1 MKSKYEIIPLDR
13 IHDPEAPLRSDL
25 SPESVQDL
33 TESIKQVG
41 IIEPLIVRKK
51 DGAFEIVA
59 GHRRLV
65 AAEIAG
71 LTEAPCL
78 VMEIDEMGGE
88 ILKLHENLARA
99 DINPIDWANHLAYLK
114 SYYNLSNA
122 KVAEMV
128 GMSETWVFQHL
139 EILKYP
145 EALLEM
151 MKADRVTFSVARE
164 LVQIKD
170 EVKRGIYIRAA
181 ITGGCT
187 PALAVKWRKECNR
200 EPLQP
205 NEEPT
210 ASVAAAD
217 GGSSGGSLPICRVCG
232 QEIPFEEQM
241 TITIH
246 ANCQPQPV
254 GAADGP

>member
-1 MKSKYEIIPLDR
+1 MKSKFQIIPLDR

-41 IIEPLIVRKK
+41 IIEPLIVRRTN
-51 DGAFEIVA
+51 GAFEIVA

-65 AAEIAG
+65 AAEIAE

-78 VMEIDEMGGE
+78 VMEIDEIGGE
-88 ILKLHENLARA
+88 VLKLHENLARA
-99 DINPIDWANHLAYLK
+99 DINPIDWANHLDYLK
-114 SYYNLSNA
+114 KHYNLSNA
-122 KVAEMV
+122 KIAEMV
-128 GMSETWVFQHL
+128 GMSEAWVSQHL
-139 EILKYP
+139 EILQYP
-145 EALLEM
+145 GELLEAI
-151 MKADRVTFSVARE
+151 KVDRIAFSVARE

-170 EVKRGIYIRAA
+170 EVKRGIYIHSA

-187 PALAVKWRKECNR
+187 PALAVRWRKEGNR

-210 ASVAAAD
+210 APVAAAD
-217 GGSSGGSLPICRVCG
+217 GGSLGGSLPICRVCL
-232 QEIPFEEQM
+232 QEISFEELM
-241 TITIH
+241 TIAIH
-246 ANCQPQPV
+246 AKCQPTTR
-254 GAADGP
+254 